1 VETFYLKFNSFYR
14 EKMAFF
20 TRRGNASV
28 PELPTIANG
37 GNSNAKDDDRD
48 GVEV

>member
-1 VETFYLKFNSFYR
+1 
-14 EKMAFF
+14 MAFF

-28 PELPTIANG
+28 PEIPNVTIG
-37 GNSNAKDDDRD
+37 TNSNSNSTRDRD

>member
-1 VETFYLKFNSFYR
+1 
-14 EKMAFF
+14 MAFF

-28 PELPTIANG
+28 PEIPNVTTG
-37 GNSNAKDDDRD
+37 SNSNSTRDRD

>member
-1 VETFYLKFNSFYR
+1 
-14 EKMAFF
+14 MAFF

-28 PELPTIANG
+28 PEIPNVAVTGGNGG
-37 GNSNAKDDDRD
+37 GNSRDDERD

>member
-1 VETFYLKFNSFYR
+1 
-14 EKMAFF
+14 MAFF

-28 PELPTIANG
+28 PELPLANG
-37 GNSNAKDDDRD
+37 SNSNARDDDRD

>member
-1 VETFYLKFNSFYR
+1 
-14 EKMAFF
+14 MAFF

-28 PELPTIANG
+28 PEIPNVAVGQSNNNNDS
-37 GNSNAKDDDRD
+37 NSTRDRD

>member
-1 VETFYLKFNSFYR
+1 
-14 EKMAFF
+14 MAFF

-28 PELPTIANG
+28 PEIPNVAVGQN
-37 GNSNAKDDDRD
+37 NSNNSNSTRD

>member
-1 VETFYLKFNSFYR
+1 
-14 EKMAFF
+14 MAFF

-28 PELPTIANG
+28 PEIPNVAVGQSNNNNN
-37 GNSNAKDDDRD
+37 NSNSTRDRD

>member
-1 VETFYLKFNSFYR
+1 
-14 EKMAFF
+14 MAFF

-28 PELPTIANG
+28 PEIPNVTV
-37 GNSNAKDDDRD
+37 GNNINISNSTRDDERD

>member
-1 VETFYLKFNSFYR
+1 
-14 EKMAFF
+14 MAFF

-28 PELPTIANG
+28 PEIPNVAVGQSNNNN
-37 GNSNAKDDDRD
+37 NSNSTRDRD

>member
-1 VETFYLKFNSFYR
+1 
-14 EKMAFF
+14 MAFF

-28 PELPTIANG
+28 PEIPNVTIG
-37 GNSNAKDDDRD
+37 TSSNSNNSTRDRD